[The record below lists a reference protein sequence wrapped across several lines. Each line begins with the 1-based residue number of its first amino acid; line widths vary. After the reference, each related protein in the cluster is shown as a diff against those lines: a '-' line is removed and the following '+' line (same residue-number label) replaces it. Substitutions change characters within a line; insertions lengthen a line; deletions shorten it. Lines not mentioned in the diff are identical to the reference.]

1 MIVFGIGLSLF
12 SYILGRQIQKRTQ
25 SSILNPLLSA
35 IIFCIL
41 VLLIFNIPFSD
52 FNKGG
57 SLISLFLPP
66 ATAALALSIY
76 RQRALLKKN
85 ILPVIVGC
93 LVGSITSIIS
103 VIALCKAFG
112 LNDVLMN
119 TLIPKSVTTPIA
131 MEISQNLGGIPAIT
145 VAAVVVTGII
155 GNIICPILIRI
166 FHIKDSSAAGL
177 AIGTCSHAVGTSK
190 ALELGEIEGAMSGI
204 AIGISGVV
212 TILIAL
218 FL

>member
-93 LVGSITSIIS
+93 LVGSITSIVS
-103 VIALCKAFG
+103 VITLCKAFG